1 MTTPIPFID
10 LPAQRRRLGPALDE
24 AVRRVMDHCGF
35 VLGREVQALE
45 EALRAFTGARHAIG
59 VASGT
64 DALALVLMA
73 KGVRPGDAVL
83 VPAFTFAA
91 TAEVVVWLGAT
102 PVFCDVE
109 EESFNLSPGSLER
122 GVATARDLGL
132 RPVGVITVDLYGRP
146 ADYDRIEPVAAREGL
161 WLMSD
166 AAQSFGTAYKGRT
179 VGTIGLATATSFFPS
194 KPFGAYGDA
203 GALFTDDD
211 ALAETV
217 ISMRMHGMGATA
229 YDHVEIGMN
238 GRLDAMQAAI
248 LVEKLRI
255 FPDEVAARR
264 RIAARYNAA
273 FEDAGLGDAARIPA
287 ISQDEPSVWAQYT
300 LRIAADRRD
309 AFRSAL
315 QERGVPTAVHYPK
328 PLNQQPAYARFPSA
342 GNGVP
347 VSERLAREVVSLPMH
362 AYLDEPTQDRI
373 VEAVRAAL

>member
-1 MTTPIPFID
+1 MTKPIPFID

-35 VLGREVQALE
+35 ILGREVEVFE
-45 EALRAFTGARHAIG
+45 EALRAFTGARFAIG
-59 VASGT
+59 VGSGT

-73 KGVRPGDAVL
+73 RGVRPGDAIL

-102 PVFCDVE
+102 PIFCDVD
-109 EESFNLSPGSLER
+109 EESFNLSPDSLER
-122 GVATARDLGL
+122 GIETARALKL
-132 RPVGVITVDLYGRP
+132 RPVGVISVDLYGRP
-146 ADYDRIEPVAAREGL
+146 ADYDRIEPIVAREGL
-161 WLMSD
+161 WLLSD
-166 AAQSFGTAYKGRT
+166 AAQSFGTSYKGRT

-203 GALFTDDD
+203 GAVFTED
-211 ALAETV
+211 ADLART
-217 ISMRMHGMGATA
+217 ILSMRMHGMGAAA

-238 GRLDAMQAAI
+238 GRIDAMQAAI
-248 LVEKLRI
+248 LVEKLKI
-255 FPDEVAARR
+255 FPDEVEARR

-273 FEDAGLGDAARIPA
+273 LGDVARTPA
-287 ISQDEPSVWAQYT
+287 ISEEEPSVWAQYT
-300 LRIAADRRD
+300 LRLDPARRD
-309 AFRSAL
+309 AFRAAL

-328 PLNQQPAYARFPSA
+328 PLNQQPAYARYPSA

-347 VSERLAREVVSLPMH
+347 VSDRLSREVVSLPMH
-362 AYLDEPTQDRI
+362 AYLDEQTQDRI

>member
-35 VLGREVQALE
+35 ILGREVEAFE
-45 EALRAFTGARHAIG
+45 EALRAFTGARFAIG
-59 VASGT
+59 VGSGT

-73 KGVRPGDAVL
+73 KGVRPGDAIL

-102 PVFCDVE
+102 PIFCDVE
-109 EESFNLSPGSLER
+109 EESFNLSPDSLER
-122 GVATARDLGL
+122 GIETARALKL
-132 RPVGVITVDLYGRP
+132 RPVGVISVDLYGRP
-146 ADYDRIEPVAAREGL
+146 ADYDRIEPIVAREGL

-203 GALFTDDD
+203 GAVFTED
-211 ALAETV
+211 ADLART
-217 ISMRMHGMGATA
+217 ISSMRMHGMGAAA

-238 GRLDAMQAAI
+238 GRIDAMQAAI
-248 LVEKLRI
+248 LVEKLKI
-255 FPDEVAARR
+255 FPDEVEARR

-273 FEDAGLGDAARIPA
+273 LGDVARTPA
-287 ISQDEPSVWAQYT
+287 ISEAEPSVWAQYT
-300 LRIAADRRD
+300 LRLAPERRD
-309 AFRSAL
+309 AFRAAL

-328 PLNQQPAYARFPSA
+328 PLNQQPAYARYPSA

-347 VSERLAREVVSLPMH
+347 VSERLSREVVSLPMH

-373 VEAVRAAL
+373 VDAVRAAL

>member
-10 LPAQRRRLGPALDE
+10 LPAQRRRLGPALDD

-35 VLGREVQALE
+35 VLGREVEVFE
-45 EALRAFTGARHAIG
+45 EALRAFTGARFAIG
-59 VASGT
+59 VGSGT

-73 KGVRPGDAVL
+73 KGVRPGDAIL

-102 PVFCDVE
+102 PIFCDVE
-109 EESFNLSPGSLER
+109 EESFNLSPDSLER
-122 GVATARDLGL
+122 GIETARALKL

-146 ADYDRIEPVAAREGL
+146 ADYDRIEPIAAREGL

-166 AAQSFGTAYKGRT
+166 AAQSFGTDYKGRT

-203 GALFTDDD
+203 GAVFTDDEP
-211 ALAETV
+211 LART
-217 ISMRMHGMGATA
+217 IASMRMHGMGAAA

-238 GRLDAMQAAI
+238 GRIDAIQAAI
-248 LVEKLRI
+248 LVEKLKI
-255 FPDEVAARR
+255 FPEEVETRR
-264 RIAARYNAA
+264 RVAARYNAA
-273 FEDAGLGDAARIPA
+273 LGDVARTPA
-287 ISQDEPSVWAQYT
+287 ISEAEPSVWAQYT
-300 LRIAADRRD
+300 LRLDPAQRD
-309 AFRSAL
+309 AFRAAL

-328 PLNQQPAYARFPSA
+328 PLNQQPAYARYPSA

-347 VSERLAREVVSLPMH
+347 VSERLSREVVSLPMH

-373 VEAVRAAL
+373 VDAVRAAL

>member
-1 MTTPIPFID
+1 MTNPIPFID

-24 AVRRVMDHCGF
+24 AVARVMDHCGF
-35 VLGREVQALE
+35 ILGREVDAFE
-45 EALRAFTGARHAIG
+45 SALREFTGARYALG

-73 KGVRPGDAVL
+73 KGVRPGDAIL

-102 PVFCDVE
+102 PIFCDVE
-109 EESFNLSPGSLER
+109 EETFNLSPDSLVR
-122 GVATARDLGL
+122 GIETARAMNL
-132 RPVGVITVDLYGRP
+132 RPVGVIAVDLYGRP
-146 ADYDRIEPVAAREGL
+146 ADYDRIEPIVADAGM
-161 WLMSD
+161 WLLTD
-166 AAQSFGTAYKGRT
+166 AAQSFGTTYKGRT

-194 KPFGAYGDA
+194 KPLGAYGDA
-203 GALFTDDD
+203 GALFTDDE
-211 ALAETV
+211 ALATTV
-217 ISMRMHGMGATA
+217 ISMRMHGMGAAA

-248 LVEKLRI
+248 LVEKLKI
-255 FPDEVAARR
+255 FPDEIAARR
-264 RIAARYNAA
+264 RVAARYN
-273 FEDAGLGDAARIPA
+273 EGLSGVARTPA
-287 ISQDEPSVWAQYT
+287 ISEEEPSVWAQYT
-300 LRIAADRRD
+300 LRIAPDARD
-309 AFRSAL
+309 GFRAAL

-362 AYLDEPTQDRI
+362 AYLDEATQDRVI
-373 VEAVRAAL
+373 EAVRAAL